1 MSLIF
6 IFSHF
11 LDTNKMVVNKEERD
25 GYEWGRYFK
34 DKNMATHFVRQRKP
48 KREMNSTDLPIFF
61 QKLRP
66 AQNFETFG
74 KNRKQQPW
82 PPDMKFVFLKQK
94 SKQINER
101 IKEKIEQQQTS
112 KITHLHTQR
121 ILPS

>member
-1 MSLIF
+1 
-6 IFSHF
+6 
-11 LDTNKMVVNKEERD
+11 MVVNKEERD
-25 GYEWGRYFK
+25 VYEWGRYFK
-34 DKNMATHFVRQRKP
+34 DKNTATHFVRQRKP

-66 AQNFETFG
+66 AQNFENFG
-74 KNRKQQPW
+74 KNGKQPW

-101 IKEKIEQQQTS
+101 IKEKMEQQQTS

-121 ILPS
+121 ILPA